1 MQIIR
6 EYKKGKGK
14 LFKGEI
20 TNLAARSNSEKEIN
34 LFHMSMIKIL
44 RIICSN
50 YKMSQAGNHPDM

>member
-6 EYKKGKGK
+6 EYKEGKRK

-34 LFHMSMIKIL
+34 LFHMSHDQNFEDYM
-44 RIICSN
+44 
-50 YKMSQAGNHPDM
+50 